1 MLIHYTKYNPKYF
14 RFNYPQRSMLLEP
27 LLLVAAFFLMYLMA
41 IIYVRLDF
49 SITLDEGA
57 ETKMKVQ

>member
-1 MLIHYTKYNPKYF
+1 MMT
-14 RFNYPQRSMLLEP
+14 MMTEP
-27 LLLVAAFFLMYLMA
+27 LILVATFFLLYLKA

-57 ETKMKVQ
+57 EARTKVQKMKLCEIHVFYFCRLLE

>member
-1 MLIHYTKYNPKYF
+1 MIT
-14 RFNYPQRSMLLEP
+14 MMTEP
-27 LLLVAAFFLMYLMA
+27 LILVATFFLLYLKA

-57 ETKMKVQ
+57 EARMKVQKMELCEIHVFYFVDC

>member
-1 MLIHYTKYNPKYF
+1 MMT
-14 RFNYPQRSMLLEP
+14 EP
-27 LLLVAAFFLMYLMA
+27 LLLVAAFFLLYLMA

-57 ETKMKVQ
+57 EAKMKVQ